1 MKYLF
6 GKNQIIVN
14 LAGSQF
20 QTKQTRSQVNY
31 TNVNN
36 IEKLIWS
43 NEASVKMSGI
53 KSLIAFFCKQNVN
66 VMYLWCYVIHRNNPV
81 INSKHCLSSNISFLD
96 FSYYLLLSIT
106 FYKWIQMVNDQI
118 VIPDSNFWTWTIRMM
133 FFQSRFDFPIDV

>member
-43 NEASVKMSGI
+43 NEASVKMSRI
-53 KSLIAFFCKQNVN
+53 KSLIAFFVNRMLIFCTWDVMLYIAIIQPSIQNIE
-66 VMYLWCYVIHRNNPV
+66 YAI
-81 INSKHCLSSNISFLD
+81 SKLCEHKSSI
-96 FSYYLLLSIT
+96 
-106 FYKWIQMVNDQI
+106 IQMISSQI
-118 VIPDSNFWTWTIRMM
+118 LIPYSNLITWTIRKK
-133 FFQSRFDFPIDV
+133 FFQSWFDFPIDV

>member
-66 VMYLWCYVIHRNNPV
+66 FLYLWCYVIHRNNPT
-81 INSKHCLSSNISFLD
+81 INLKHCFSLNISFPN
-96 FSYYLLLSIT
+96 FSYAHKCSI
-106 FYKWIQMVNDQI
+106 IQMVNVQI
-118 VIPDSNFWTWTIRMM
+118 VIPDSNFCTWTIRNM
-133 FFQSRFDFPIDV
+133 FFSIVIRFSNRCVMSN